1 MESNKQKEEEQIK
14 KKIRERYKGVS
25 EDLIDVIP
33 AKPQEDFYKSETQ
46 KRVAVY
52 ARVSTDDPHQTS
64 SYELQKNHYEDM
76 VNEKA
81 NWDLVGIYA
90 DEGISGTSLQH
101 RDNFIL
107 LLQACREGKIDII
120 ITKSVS
126 RFARNIVD
134 CISEVRAL
142 KALDPPV
149 GVFFET
155 ENIFTLDENS
165 EMALS
170 FIATLAQEESHTK
183 SEIGN
188 ASIEARFKRGIFLT
202 PVLLGYDHDDD
213 GNLIVNEEEAKTV
226 RLIFF
231 SYLYGYSTQKIADAL
246 TQLERY
252 TKKGNQTWSASTVQQ
267 ILTNERYCGDV
278 LARKT
283 YTPNYLDHKS
293 KKNRHNRNQYR
304 RKNHHEAI
312 ISREDFFAV
321 QKLLRNAKYGNKGYF
336 PEMRVIEK
344 GILKGFVSI
353 HPRWAG
359 FGEEDYYMASDS
371 VDADM
376 YSLPAQPIEIKA
388 EKGTFDLRG
397 YELVRT
403 QFISEF
409 GQPGLSLN
417 VAHLTFN
424 KCSIEKLDKE
434 TKVELFVHPGKKLLA
449 VRKAVP
455 DSKNTFTWCR
465 HKDGE
470 IVSKPISGASFLPV
484 LFLIFGWRKDSRYRM
499 IGNLHKRD
507 GESVLIF
514 NAKDAVLFIDEEELE
529 NTDGEQ
535 EQDTSEETEGKKKS
549 RKVPAY
555 PTRWLDSFGE
565 DYYKSTAIYGEFEPE
580 DQEWAVDKDGQLFK
594 ASAKNVTTQEQAAKN
609 ITKILGDMGVKDE

>member
-1 MESNKQKEEEQIK
+1 MSLENDKQREEDLVK

-33 AKPQEDFYKSETQ
+33 AKPQEDFYKSELQ

-76 VNEKA
+76 VNDKP

-101 RDNFIL
+101 RDNFLML
-107 LLQACREGKIDII
+107 LKDCHEGKVDII

-188 ASIEARFKRGIFLT
+188 ASIEARFKRGIVLT
-202 PVLLGYDHDDD
+202 PVLLGYDHDNE

-231 SYLYGYSTQKIADAL
+231 AYLYGYSTQKIADAL
-246 TQLERY
+246 TQLERL
-252 TKKGNQTWSASTVQQ
+252 TKKGNQTWSSGTILQ

-283 YTPNYLDHKS
+283 YTPNYLDHKK

-304 RKNHHEAI
+304 LKNHHEAI
-312 ISREDFFAV
+312 VSREDFFAV

-336 PEMRVIEK
+336 PEMRVIDS
-344 GILKGFVSI
+344 GILKGFVTI

-359 FGEEDYYMASDS
+359 FAEEDYYMASDS
-371 VDADM
+371 IENGM
-376 YSLPAQPIEIKA
+376 YLVPAQPIEIKA
-388 EKGTFDLRG
+388 KKGSFDLRG

-403 QFISEF
+403 QFISEL
-409 GQPGLSLN
+409 GQPALSADK
-417 VAHLTFN
+417 AHMTFN
-424 KCSIEKLDKE
+424 KCAIEKLGGNE
-434 TKVELFVHPGKKLLA
+434 IEVFVHPGKKLLA

-455 DSKNTFTWCR
+455 DSHNTFIWSR
-465 HKDGE
+465 QKEGE
-470 IVSKPISGASFLPV
+470 KL
-484 LFLIFGWRKDSRYRM
+484 
-499 IGNLHKRD
+499 
-507 GESVLIF
+507 
-514 NAKDAVLFIDEEELE
+514 
-529 NTDGEQ
+529 
-535 EQDTSEETEGKKKS
+535 
-549 RKVPAY
+549 
-555 PTRWLDSFGE
+555 
-565 DYYKSTAIYGEFEPE
+565 
-580 DQEWAVDKDGQLFK
+580 
-594 ASAKNVTTQEQAAKN
+594 
-609 ITKILGDMGVKDE
+609 